1 MKKILFSLLF
11 VLGCTEEPTI
21 QKLIV
26 DVKPVNGGI
35 VSQSYGEYQLNEEI
49 SLIASS
55 NSEFEFNNWSGDYL
69 SNNNPLDLVIDKDI
83 SRQAL
88 YDSSLISG
96 DGLHPSG
103 KMYALWVDRVIE
115 YVSNLKY

>member
-1 MKKILFSLLF
+1 MRSAFAVS
-11 VLGCTEEPTI
+11 I

-55 NSEFEFNNWSGDYL
+55 NPEFEFNNWSGDYS
-69 SNNNPLDLVIDKDI
+69 SNNNPLN
-83 SRQAL
+83 
-88 YDSSLISG
+88 
-96 DGLHPSG
+96 P
-103 KMYALWVDRVIE
+103 
-115 YVSNLKY
+115 VSYTHLPLPTNREV